1 MCGQVVIDLHEAQ
14 GGKAIE
20 PGIGDF
26 LDGLVK
32 AVIVHLGDEGLTL
45 GLFCIR
51 EQSAVYAGCGKV
63 GLFSGRH
70 AVE

>member
-32 AVIVHLGDEGLTL
+32 AVIVHLGDE
-45 GLFCIR
+45 
-51 EQSAVYAGCGKV
+51 A
-63 GLFSGRH
+63 
-70 AVE
+70 